1 MTFGF
6 LSRLKKSKPNIERL
20 IDSTLDHSNSNLET
34 CRKSPAADDNQK
46 Q

>member
-20 IDSTLDHSNSNLET
+20 IDSTIKIKEYIKLNVDKVKKFYSREY
-34 CRKSPAADDNQK
+34 
-46 Q
+46 